1 MAKKQQTQA
10 AEPQDQTQTPLA
22 PPEDAAMTPQ
32 DAQQPQVEPN
42 EPVQPVEP
50 PEPSEAPVPPVVPPA
65 DPIPAEP
72 LGAFIAR
79 HEDAAMALGI
89 VVTLITHPDAE
100 ERVHAGRYGGIRLA
114 AGDALATYSDG
125 TQHE

>member
-1 MAKKQQTQA
+1 MAKKPTPA
-10 AEPQDQTQTPLA
+10 PEPQDQTQAPALT
-22 PPEDAAMTPQ
+22 PPEDAAMAPQ
-32 DAQQPQVEPN
+32 DVQQP
-42 EPVQPVEP
+42 PVAPTE
-50 PEPSEAPVPPVVPPA
+50 PVPPLEPPA
-65 DPIPAEP
+65 APPAAPVPAEP
-72 LGAFIAR
+72 LGAFITR

-89 VVTLITHPDAE
+89 VVTLISHPDAD

>member
-10 AEPQDQTQTPLA
+10 DEPQDQTQERQVAPADAQDAAMAPSEPEPQPQPVDDTPAAEPDDLA
-22 PPEDAAMTPQ
+22 PPT
-32 DAQQPQVEPN
+32 
-42 EPVQPVEP
+42 
-50 PEPSEAPVPPVVPPA
+50 PA

-79 HEDAAMALGI
+79 HEDAAMALDI
-89 VVTLITHPDAE
+89 VVTLITHPDAD

-114 AGDALATYSDG
+114 AGDALAMYSDG
-125 TQHE
+125 TQHQ

>member
-1 MAKKQQTQA
+1 MSVAKKPTPA
-10 AEPQDQTQTPLA
+10 AEPQDETQTLT
-22 PPEDAAMTPQ
+22 PPEDAAMAPP
-32 DAQQPQVEPN
+32 APEPGAAL
-42 EPVQPVEP
+42 EPVVAAPAEP
-50 PEPSEAPVPPVVPPA
+50 PAEPAPPPAAPV
-65 DPIPAEP
+65 PAEP
-72 LGAFIAR
+72 LGVFITR

-89 VVTLITHPDAE
+89 VVTLITHPDAD

>member
-1 MAKKQQTQA
+1 MAKKQQTPA
-10 AEPQDQTQTPLA
+10 PEPQDQTQTPLV
-22 PPEDAAMTPQ
+22 PPGDASMAPQ

-50 PEPSEAPVPPVVPPA
+50 PEPPAAAPV
-65 DPIPAEP
+65 PAEP
-72 LGAFIAR
+72 LGTFIAR

-89 VVTLITHPDAE
+89 VVTLITHPDAD